1 MSENMEKF
9 RSMDGTDAE
18 IETPYIKITF
28 QHGPVP
34 EVGINGCRVEDVI
47 EVLVQKLLDF
57 QGRDLACEENAQA
70 LYHLEMA
77 REAML
82 LRQKRR
88 LEQGVINTREPH
100 KPATKAEA
108 K

>member
-9 RSMDGTDAE
+9 RSMDGTDA
-18 IETPYIKITF
+18 IIDKPFINITF

-34 EVGINGCRVEDVI
+34 EVGVNGCRVEDVI

-57 QGRDLACEENAQA
+57 QGRDLACDENAQA

-77 REAML
+77 REALL
-82 LRQKRR
+82 LRRKRR
-88 LEQGVINTREPH
+88 EEQGVINTRDPH
-100 KPATKAEA
+100 KSAAKAET